1 MLKTLSTLL
10 SDIWFLI
17 RKWRELLFHLHKN
30 YPERKH
36 FGALPAHSTIALP
49 CHIGRKQNIFVEDF
63 VKIRYGL
70 TVINAGKESVY
81 IKKYTVIAPDVTI
94 ITNNHRSTVSI
105 PQVILGESHIN
116 DYSANVTIEED
127 VWVGTRATIMAG
139 VTLGRGCIVAANAL
153 VTKSIP
159 PYALV
164 AGIPARIIGV
174 KFSLSDIE
182 RHEETLYPPEE
193 RMSHKDLVS
202 LFEKVYHDKKVF
214 GCSEPLTQ
222 EQSEKVNKLKKK
234 RGFDN
239 YCV

>member
-1 MLKTLSTLL
+1 MKALKLLL
-10 SDIWFLI
+10 SDIWFLL
-17 RKWRELLFHLHKN
+17 RKGRHLLYRLHREN
-30 YPERKH
+30 PERKD
-36 FGALPAHSTIALP
+36 FGSMPAHSTIAGP
-49 CHIGRKQNIFVEDF
+49 SHIGIPGNLFVEDF
-63 VKIRYGL
+63 VKIRYGF
-70 TVINAGKESVY
+70 TIINAGNESVY
-81 IKKYTVIAPDVTI
+81 IKKYTEIAPEVTI
-94 ITNNHRSTVSI
+94 ATNSHKSTVSV

-116 DYSANVTIEED
+116 DKSGDVIIGED
-127 VWVGTRATIMAG
+127 VWVGTRATILAG
-139 VTLGRGCIVAANAL
+139 VTLGRGCVIGANAV
-153 VTKSIP
+153 VTKSVP

-164 AGIPARIIGV
+164 LGMPARIIGV

-193 RMSHKDLVS
+193 RMSHEDLVS

-234 RGFDN
+234 RGFNN

>member
-1 MLKTLSTLL
+1 MLRTLSTLL
-10 SDIWFLI
+10 SDIWFLV
-17 RKWRELLFHLHKN
+17 RKWRKLLYYLHKN

-36 FGALPAHSTIALP
+36 FGALPSHSTIAFP
-49 CHIGRKQNIFVEDF
+49 CHIGKKQKIFVEDF

-70 TVINAGKESVY
+70 TVINTEKESVY

-153 VTKSIP
+153 VTKSVP

-164 AGIPARIIGV
+164 AGIPARIIAV
-174 KFSLSDIE
+174 KFSPSDIE
-182 RHEETLYPPEE
+182 KHEEALYPPNE
-193 RMSHKDLVS
+193 RMSHEHILSLFNQHFSGKKVYGCSDSLTCEQQDLV
-202 LFEKVYHDKKVF
+202 D
-214 GCSEPLTQ
+214 
-222 EQSEKVNKLKKK
+222 KLKKK
-234 RGFDN
+234 RGL
-239 YCV
+239 CS

>member
-17 RKWRELLFHLHKN
+17 RKWRNLLFHLHKN

-174 KFSLSDIE
+174 KFSPSDIE
-182 RHEETLYPPEE
+182 KHEEALYPPNE
-193 RMSHKDLVS
+193 RMSHEDILT
-202 LFEKVYHDKKVF
+202 LFNQYYSELKVY
-214 GCSEPLTQ
+214 GCSEPLTS
-222 EQSEKVNKLKKK
+222 EQQDLVDKLKKK
-234 RGFDN
+234 HGLHS
-239 YCV
+239 